1 MIGDA
6 GTRASPAIAL
16 ASRERSPGRVRS
28 TATTATHRSAP
39 RVWVIMAAVPA
50 NSPAVKA
57 APQRGAP
64 SSARDRP
71 AAEAIE
77 APVGG
82 QWGGAPG
89 PSPRGKTGPAI
100 GSSAARGREAGAGRA
115 RGGTRGAIAAPA

>member
-1 MIGDA
+1 MIIDA

-50 NSPAVKA
+50 NSPAGKA
-57 APQRGAP
+57 APRPGAP
-64 SSARDRP
+64 SSARNRP

-77 APVGG
+77 APVGSQG
-82 QWGGAPG
+82 GGAPG
-89 PSPRGKTGPAI
+89 QAPRAEMGQAGAR
-100 GSSAARGREAGAGRA
+100 SAAGGAETGGR
-115 RGGTRGAIAAPA
+115 

>member
-1 MIGDA
+1 MIIDA

-57 APQRGAP
+57 APRGGAP
-64 SSARDRP
+64 ASARNRP

-77 APVGG
+77 APGG
-82 QWGGAPG
+82 RQWGGAPV
-89 PSPRGKTGPAI
+89 PSPREETAPALA
-100 GSSAARGREAGAGRA
+100 GRPPGGREPEPGRAGAA
-115 RGGTRGAIAAPA
+115 TTGGTRGR

>member
-1 MIGDA
+1 MIIDA

-57 APQRGAP
+57 APRPGAP
-64 SSARDRP
+64 SSARNRP

-77 APVGG
+77 APVGS
-82 QWGGAPG
+82 QWWGAPG
-89 PSPRGKTGPAI
+89 PAPREEDAPAVAKKPPRGRGP
-100 GSSAARGREAGAGRA
+100 GAR
-115 RGGTRGAIAAPA
+115 

>member
-1 MIGDA
+1 MIIDA

-57 APQRGAP
+57 APRRGAP
-64 SSARDRP
+64 SSARNRP

-77 APVGG
+77 APVVSQGG
-82 QWGGAPG
+82 GTPG
-89 PSPRGKTGPAI
+89 PSPRGETAPAVA
-100 GSSAARGREAGAGRA
+100 GSAARGAEPGARRAAG
-115 RGGTRGAIAAPA
+115 